1 MFKHEEVSK
10 YYDHDCGLFCNTSA
24 RHKRHC
30 AIPVRD
36 KCDTSAMQVQHEQQE
51 CDMNDTIATQGENF
65 DFDNNKSE
73 NVLSHPYINYMANKR
88 IK

>member
-1 MFKHEEVSK
+1 MKKSQNIMTMIVVYFATRVP
-10 YYDHDCGLFCNTSA
+10 DTSGT
-24 RHKRHC
+24 C

-51 CDMNDTIATQGENF
+51 CDTNDTIATQGENF
-65 DFDNNKSE
+65 DFDNNKSK